1 MSEIKFPSAAAT
13 TFIAAFGA
21 FAIGI
26 AEIDAGARI
35 VIFILIVA
43 AATGLTY
50 LQLRE
55 TDRPTT
61 RNEDDPVEI
70 LDEIESALGERET
83 ALASSLHIPDA
94 FRIIVARLRSVTNF
108 RGAAL
113 WLEGDSADKILVV
126 ETEGDH
132 QKAFIDK
139 RAAKGSGLAGRAW
152 ESGRVESGFESTE
165 QLPSVAMPL
174 KRGAETIA
182 VLQLVF
188 EPSYNLARIDRSV
201 FDAIAIRSEPVIGAS
216 LAFEKNSTNALID
229 ELTGIPNERAFY
241 LVLEQHVA
249 ESQRRGADRPITVV
263 ALNIRDFDAIVLAYG
278 GAAGDRVL
286 TAVSGILKELLRS
299 MDTITRSRGDEFLIV
314 LPTATREIATE
325 IVARIHSAFYT
336 RKIEIVNGE
345 RLEIRLNIGSAH
357 FGEDGDTPARLLQ
370 SARRTRESRRDLP
383 SVRIIDFPND
393 TAV

>member
-1 MSEIKFPSAAAT
+1 MSEIRFPSAAAT

-26 AEIDAGARI
+26 AEIDPGTRI
-35 VIFILIVA
+35 VIFILIA
-43 AATGLTY
+43 AASTSLTF

-55 TDRPTT
+55 TDRPPT
-61 RNEDDPVEI
+61 RNEEHHVEI
-70 LDEIESALGERET
+70 LDEIESVLGERET
-83 ALASSLHIPDA
+83 ALASSLRVPDT

-113 WLEGDSADKILVV
+113 WLEGDRSDKIFVV

-132 QKAFIDK
+132 QQTFIDR

-165 QLPSVAMPL
+165 QLPSVALPL
-174 KRGAETIA
+174 KRGTETVAI
-182 VLQLVF
+182 LQLVF

-201 FDAIAIRSEPVIGAS
+201 FDAIAARSEPVIAAS
-216 LAFEKNSTNALID
+216 LAFEKNATNALMD
-229 ELTGIPNERAFY
+229 ELTGVPNERAFF

-286 TAVSGILKELLRS
+286 RAVSGTLKEHLRS
-299 MDTITRSRGDEFLIV
+299 MDTISRSHGDEFLIV

-336 RKIEIVNGE
+336 RKIEVVDGD
-345 RLEIRLNIGSAH
+345 RLEIRLNIGFAH
-357 FGEDGDTPARLLQ
+357 FGEDGDTPATLLQ

-383 SVRIIDFPND
+383 PVRIIDFPND